1 MNFSGA
7 AAAPADARLGP
18 RVPVAWRVRIL
29 TMPPH
34 FIEGRT
40 FNVSEQGAG
49 LLLPNSFAQGSVLTA
64 ALAVPD
70 MVDRSRIVAVTLQL
84 KVVFN
89 VAAGDLFRLGTQ
101 IVQITEAEQRLLRAW
116 VQKG

>member
-1 MNFSGA
+1 M
-7 AAAPADARLGP
+7 
-18 RVPVAWRVRIL
+18 AWRVRVL

-40 FNVSEQGAG
+40 FNISEHGAG
-49 LLLPNSFAQGSVLTA
+49 LLLPNSFAEGAVLTA

-70 MVDRSRIVAVTLQL
+70 MVDRSRVVAVTLQL

-89 VAAGDLFRLGTQ
+89 VAAGDHFRLGTQ
-101 IVQITEAEQRLLRAW
+101 IVRISEAEQRLLKAW